1 MKTFVFLLSL
11 LFVAA
16 IAEPHILTMEIFG
29 MIETPEIK
37 LNNDETLHILMKQS
51 EKKVFIRIYL
61 DGKEIFDNEKEGN
74 FEDINQTF
82 TDAGKYTILFINT
95 DPVKEH
101 SVEYIIKITKGDFYE
116 RGIIFG

>member
-37 LNNDETLHILMKQS
+37 LGNDEMMHILMKQS
-51 EKKVFIRIYL
+51 ENKVFIRIYL
-61 DGKEIFDNEKEGN
+61 DGKEIFDNEKEGI
-74 FEDINQTF
+74 FEDVNLTF
-82 TDAGKYTILFINT
+82 TEAGRYTILFINT
-95 DPVKEH
+95 DPVKEQ
-101 SVEYIIKITKGDFYE
+101 SVEYIIKITKGEFYE
-116 RGIIFG
+116 REIVFG